1 MAMFSNEIIQIERLR
16 QKWNHFRR
24 EVSGEQNINT
34 QHLDFDN
41 ANFNLD
47 EIHQE
52 SCFMIEEET
61 NKTKDRKSHR
71 YLKLSPCKKVFC

>member
-1 MAMFSNEIIQIERLR
+1 MR
-16 QKWNHFRR
+16 QQLNHFRR
-24 EVSGEQNINT
+24 EVSDEQNINT
-34 QHLDFDN
+34 QHLGFDN

-61 NKTKDRKSHR
+61 SKTKDRKNHR
-71 YLKLSPCKKVFC
+71 YLKLSPCKKVFSNVFIIN